1 MNDVSSPGS
10 CGVGGPPNTKK
21 QGEMRRYNNLMLLL
35 SLVIFTGSLSAC
47 RDMGQM
53 MGDRNAQLQ
62 TGQWWAGP
70 IPDATPVKLED
81 RTAWIS
87 YKNVTQEQSYD
98 LRNQLREGL
107 VAQGYKIIDDPDQ
120 ANFHVFYTLRFFG
133 ENPSLDGGKNTSA
146 GLGGLSGGIGRA
158 AAPLGGHQAVSPLGT
173 LMANNSQVIEY
184 NIIMDVRIA
193 QRKKGTVTHTISGA
207 QKDRQVTATG
217 ASTAGGIVAGG
228 RSTALDKGQ
237 QLQETDNMLWQE
249 NRLVLWARQIRLT
262 PEEAKPK
269 LERALV
275 SALPQLLP

>member
-1 MNDVSSPGS
+1 
-10 CGVGGPPNTKK
+10 
-21 QGEMRRYNNLMLLL
+21 
-35 SLVIFTGSLSAC
+35 
-47 RDMGQM
+47 
-53 MGDRNAQLQ
+53 
-62 TGQWWAGP
+62 
-70 IPDATPVKLED
+70 
-81 RTAWIS
+81 
-87 YKNVTQEQSYD
+87 
-98 LRNQLREGL
+98 
-107 VAQGYKIIDDPDQ
+107 
-120 ANFHVFYTLRFFG
+120 
-133 ENPSLDGGKNTSA
+133 
-146 GLGGLSGGIGRA
+146 
-158 AAPLGGHQAVSPLGT
+158 VSPLDT

>member
-1 MNDVSSPGS
+1 
-10 CGVGGPPNTKK
+10 
-21 QGEMRRYNNLMLLL
+21 MRRCNSFMLVL
-35 SLVIFTGSLSAC
+35 SLVIFSGSLSAC

-53 MGDRNAQLQ
+53 MGDRNAELQ

-70 IPDATPVKLED
+70 IPDATPVKPED

-98 LRNQLREGL
+98 LRGKLREGL
-107 VAQGYKIIDDPDQ
+107 TSQGYKIIDDPDQ
-120 ANFHVFYTLRFFG
+120 ANFQVFYTLRFFG

-146 GLGGLSGGIGRA
+146 GLGALGGGVGA
-158 AAPLGGHQAVSPLGT
+158 AANMGRGRNAQQPNPII
-173 LMANNSQVIEY
+173 ANYSQVIEY

-193 QRKKGTVTHTISGA
+193 QRKKGTVTHTLSGV
-207 QKDRQVTATG
+207 QRDRQLSAAG
-217 ASTAGGIVAGG
+217 GSTAGGVVAGG
-228 RSTALDKGQ
+228 RATGLDNRQ

-269 LERALV
+269 LE
-275 SALPQLLP
+275 SAMANVLPQLLP

>member
-1 MNDVSSPGS
+1 
-10 CGVGGPPNTKK
+10 
-21 QGEMRRYNNLMLLL
+21 ML
-35 SLVIFTGSLSAC
+35 SGSLSAC

-53 MGDRNAQLQ
+53 MGDRNAELQ

-98 LRNQLREGL
+98 LRKQLREGL
-107 VAQGYKIIDDPDQ
+107 ASHGYKIVDDPEK
-120 ANFHVFYTLRFFG
+120 ANFQVFYTLRFFG

-146 GLGGLSGGIGRA
+146 GLGGLSGGIGYA
-158 AAPLGGHQAVSPLGT
+158 AAPLRERQAASPFESLV
-173 LMANNSQVIEY
+173 ANRSQTIEY

-193 QRKKGTVTHTISGA
+193 QRKKGTVTHSISGV
-207 QKDRQVTATG
+207 QKDRQVSAAG
-217 ASTAGGIVAGG
+217 GSTTGGIVAGG

-249 NRLVLWARQIRLT
+249 NRLVLWARQIQLK

-269 LERALV
+269 LESALV
-275 SALPQLLP
+275 GALPQLLP

>member
-1 MNDVSSPGS
+1 M
-10 CGVGGPPNTKK
+10 
-21 QGEMRRYNNLMLLL
+21 QRHNNLMLVL
-35 SLVIFTGSLSAC
+35 SLMILSGSLSAC

-53 MGDRNAQLQ
+53 MGSRDAELQ

-70 IPDATPVKLED
+70 IPDATPVKPD
-81 RTAWIS
+81 MRTAWVS

-107 VAQGYKIIDDPDQ
+107 TAQGYKVTDDPEQ

-133 ENPSLDGGKNTSA
+133 ENPSLDGGKNTAA
-146 GLGGLSGGIGRA
+146 GLGAITGSARGEAYAGRGRTGAGG
-158 AAPLGGHQAVSPLGT
+158 SPFGDA
-173 LMANNSQVIEY
+173 MGNYSQVIEY
-184 NIIMDVRIA
+184 NVIMDVRIA
-193 QRKKGTVTHTISGA
+193 QRKKGIVKHTIAGA
-207 QKDRQVTATG
+207 QRDRQVTASGGSTG
-217 ASTAGGIVAGG
+217 GGVVAGG

-237 QLQETDNMLWQE
+237 QLEEEDNMLWQE
-249 NRLVLWARQIRLT
+249 NRLVLWARQIRLK

>member
-1 MNDVSSPGS
+1 
-10 CGVGGPPNTKK
+10 
-21 QGEMRRYNNLMLLL
+21 MRRHNNLMLVL
-35 SLVIFTGSLSAC
+35 SLVMLSGSLSAC

-53 MGDRNAQLQ
+53 MGNRDAELQ

-98 LRNQLREGL
+98 LRSQLREGL
-107 VAQGYKIIDDPDQ
+107 ASQGYKILDDPDQ
-120 ANFHVFYTLRFFG
+120 ANFHVFYTFRFFG
-133 ENPSLDGGKNTSA
+133 ENPKLDGGKNTSA
-146 GLGGLSGGIGRA
+146 GLGGLSGGIGIA
-158 AAPLGGHQAVSPLGT
+158 TAPLRGRQAVSPLDA
-173 LMANNSQVIEY
+173 LMVNNSQVIEY
-184 NIIMDVRIA
+184 NVIMDVRIA
-193 QRKKGTVTHTISGA
+193 QRKKGTVTHTITGA

-217 ASTAGGIVAGG
+217 GSTAGGIVAGG
-228 RSTALDKGQ
+228 RSTALDNRQ

-275 SALPQLLP
+275 STLPQLLP

>member
-1 MNDVSSPGS
+1 
-10 CGVGGPPNTKK
+10 
-21 QGEMRRYNNLMLLL
+21 MRRHNNLMLVL
-35 SLVIFTGSLSAC
+35 SLMILSGSLNAC
-47 RDMGQM
+47 RDVGQM
-53 MGDRNAQLQ
+53 MGSRDAQLQ

-70 IPDATPVKLED
+70 IPDATPVKPDD

-98 LRNQLREGL
+98 LRSQLREGL

-133 ENPSLDGGKNTSA
+133 ENPSLDGGKNNAA
-146 GLGGLSGGIGRA
+146 GLGGITGGVGGAAYAGGRRNA
-158 AAPLGGHQAVSPLGT
+158 AAASPMGD
-173 LMANNSQVIEY
+173 AISNYSQVIEY
-184 NIIMDVRIA
+184 DVIMDVRIA
-193 QRKKGTVTHTISGA
+193 QRKKGIVKHTISGA
-207 QKDRQVTATG
+207 QRDRQVSAAG
-217 ASTAGGIVAGG
+217 GSTPGGIVAGG
-228 RSTALDKGQ
+228 RSTTLDNRQ
-237 QLQETDNMLWQE
+237 QVQEEDNMLWQE

>member
-1 MNDVSSPGS
+1 
-10 CGVGGPPNTKK
+10 
-21 QGEMRRYNNLMLLL
+21 MRSQSNFMLLVG
-35 SLVIFTGSLSAC
+35 LVILTGSLGAC

-53 MGDRNAQLQ
+53 MGDRNAELQ

-70 IPDATPVKLED
+70 IPDATPVKSED

-98 LRNQLREGL
+98 LRSQLREGL
-107 VAQGYKIIDDPDQ
+107 VAQGYKIVDDPDQ
-120 ANFHVFYTLRFFG
+120 ANFQVFYTLRFFG
-133 ENPSLDGGKNTSA
+133 ENPSIDGGKNTAA
-146 GLGGLSGGIGRA
+146 GLGALGGGVGA
-158 AAPLGGHQAVSPLGT
+158 AANVGRGRNGQQSNPIV
-173 LMANNSQVIEY
+173 ANFSQVIEY

-193 QRKKGTVTHTISGA
+193 QRKKGTVTHTLSGV
-207 QKDRQVTATG
+207 QRDRQLTATG
-217 ASTAGGIVAGG
+217 GSTAGGAVAGG
-228 RSTALDKGQ
+228 RATGLDNRQ

-269 LERALV
+269 LERAMA

>member
-1 MNDVSSPGS
+1 
-10 CGVGGPPNTKK
+10 
-21 QGEMRRYNNLMLLL
+21 MRRHNDLMLVL
-35 SLVIFTGSLSAC
+35 SLVILAGTLSAC

-53 MGDRNAQLQ
+53 MGDRNAELQ

-70 IPDATPVKLED
+70 IPDATPVKTED

-98 LRNQLREGL
+98 LRSQLREGL
-107 VAQGYKIIDDPDQ
+107 VSQGYKIVEDPEQ

-133 ENPSLDGGKNTSA
+133 ENAKLDGGKNTSA
-146 GLGGLSGGIGRA
+146 GLGGLGGGIGVAASPVAGRQGAA
-158 AAPLGGHQAVSPLGT
+158 AAPFGN
-173 LMANNSQVIEY
+173 LMSNHSQVIEY

-193 QRKKGTVTHTISGA
+193 QRKKGVVTHTIAGV
-207 QKDRQVTATG
+207 QRDRQVTASG
-217 ASTAGGIVAGG
+217 GNTAGGVVAGG
-228 RSTALDKGQ
+228 RATALDNRQ

-249 NRLVLWARQIRLT
+249 NRLVLWARQMRLT

-275 SALPQLLP
+275 AALPQLLP